1 MTKPITKE
9 MFDEAKKNRLQRYG
23 IPIVIGTH
31 GGYLELQQEW
41 IDPLTGKHAKTTHE
55 KVKVLEEIKELKK
68 GESIRAGNCEVSI
81 D

>member
-9 MFDEAKKNRLQRYG
+9 MFDEAKEKRLQRYG

-41 IDPLTGKHAKTTHE
+41 IDPLT
-55 KVKVLEEIKELKK
+55 
-68 GESIRAGNCEVSI
+68 R
-81 D
+81 